1 MNVRLNRWA
10 FVLVTVTVG
19 CSRASSGDE
28 PVGARVSAVP
38 AKPTTVRP
46 VVDPPSVPPAA
57 PAAQPRGPYVPSP
70 IPTDAEYAAV
80 REVTV
85 RHSSSLGCETK
96 QVREWLRVQCTSR
109 NPADTAS
116 VGGLSAE
123 VAPGS
128 RPGGARVFN
137 FKNPFGAYL
146 PVVPGASHR
155 ASFTGDW
162 GTRYLTVTWP
172 IGAPAPTMAFDQPA
186 EAPSCRGPSECPGQV
201 CCSVPGGRSF
211 CAQACDLGLQ
221 AQVCVTDTDCLPA
234 FGRATRCAG
243 VQAGGLRT
251 CQ

>member
-1 MNVRLNRWA
+1 MNERLA
-10 FVLVTVTVG
+10 FGASVIFTLTAG
-19 CSRASSGDE
+19 CTRPSSGDA
-28 PVGARVSAVP
+28 PAGARSSSVP
-38 AKPTTVRP
+38 AKATVLRP
-46 VVDPPSVPPAA
+46 VFDPPAA
-57 PAAQPRGPYVPSP
+57 LAAPPRGPYTPTP

-96 QVREWLRVQCTSR
+96 QVREWLRVLCTSR
-109 NPADTAS
+109 NPGDTAS

-123 VAPGS
+123 VAAGS

-155 ASFTGDW
+155 AWFDGDW
-162 GTRYLTVTWP
+162 GTRYLTVSWP
-172 IGAPAPTMAFDQPA
+172 VGAPAPTMAFDQPA
-186 EAPSCRGPSECPGQV
+186 DPATCRAPSDCPGQV
-201 CCSVPGGRSF
+201 CCSVSGGTSF

-221 AQVCVTDTDCLPA
+221 AQVCVTDADCLPA
-234 FGRATRCAG
+234 FGNATRCIG
-243 VQAGGLRT
+243 VHAGGFRT